1 MVKRALTAPGFF
13 EYKLPAFPGSPFQ
26 FSRRMLGGG
35 AARVLPARVTRWARI
50 MLPHFKQ
57 RSWSDFPLRELVGE
71 VAQSL
76 AAPCKDR
83 SIEVILDVS
92 ANLVATGNR
101 GLIRRA
107 VEHLMLG
114 AIAAM
119 PKGGSLWVTSA
130 AGPNAIELEVA
141 DTGPTLSD
149 EARRH
154 AFDSPGDTERGAAG
168 WELAMVYHIAKIHGG
183 SVTAANCP
191 EGGVAFTLRIPR
203 RAALEAAA

>member
-1 MVKRALTAPGFF
+1 
-13 EYKLPAFPGSPFQ
+13 
-26 FSRRMLGGG
+26 
-35 AARVLPARVTRWARI
+35 
-50 MLPHFKQ
+50 MLPQFNK
-57 RSWSDFPLRELVGE
+57 RSWSDFSLRQLVEE

-76 AAPCKDR
+76 AKPCKDQ
-83 SIEVILDVS
+83 SIEMLLDVP
-92 ANLVATGNR
+92 ANLIVTGNR

-119 PKGGSLWVTSA
+119 PKGGSLWATSA
-130 AGPNAIELEVA
+130 AGPSAVELEIA

-149 EARRH
+149 DARRH
-154 AFDSPGDTERGAAG
+154 AFDSPGDTERGASG

-183 SVTAANCP
+183 AVTAANCP
-191 EGGVAFTLRIPR
+191 DGGAAFTLRIPR

>member
-1 MVKRALTAPGFF
+1 
-13 EYKLPAFPGSPFQ
+13 
-26 FSRRMLGGG
+26 
-35 AARVLPARVTRWARI
+35 
-50 MLPHFKQ
+50 MLPQFKK
-57 RSWSDFPLRELVGE
+57 RSWSDFPLRELVEE

-76 AAPCKDR
+76 SSRCKDQ
-83 SIEVILDVS
+83 SIAVILDVP
-92 ANLVATGNR
+92 ADLVATANR

-119 PKGGSLWVTSA
+119 PKGGSLWATSA
-130 AGPNAIELEVA
+130 AGPAAVELEIA

-154 AFDSPGDTERGAAG
+154 AFDSSGDTERGASG
-168 WELAMVYHIAKIHGG
+168 WELAMVHHIAKIHGG

-191 EGGVAFTLRIPR
+191 DGGVAFTLRIPR

>member
-1 MVKRALTAPGFF
+1 
-13 EYKLPAFPGSPFQ
+13 
-26 FSRRMLGGG
+26 
-35 AARVLPARVTRWARI
+35 
-50 MLPHFKQ
+50 MLPQFNK
-57 RSWSDFPLRELVGE
+57 RSWSDFSLRALVSE

-76 AAPCKDR
+76 ASRCKEQ
-83 SIEVILDVS
+83 SIELILDVP
-92 ANLVATGNR
+92 ANLTATGNR

-119 PKGGSLWVTSA
+119 PKGGSLWATSA
-130 AGPNAIELEVA
+130 AGPNSVELEIA

>member
-1 MVKRALTAPGFF
+1 
-13 EYKLPAFPGSPFQ
+13 
-26 FSRRMLGGG
+26 
-35 AARVLPARVTRWARI
+35 
-50 MLPHFKQ
+50 MLPQFNK
-57 RSWSDFPLRELVGE
+57 RSWSDFPLRELVDE

-76 AAPCKDR
+76 ASRCKEQA
-83 SIEVILDVS
+83 IEMVLDIP
-92 ANLVATGNR
+92 ANLMATANR

-119 PKGGSLWVTSA
+119 PNGGSLWATSA
-130 AGPNAIELEVA
+130 AGPDAVELEIA

-149 EARRH
+149 EARRRV
-154 AFDSPGDTERGAAG
+154 FDSSGATERGASG

-191 EGGVAFTLRIPR
+191 DGGVAMTLRIPR

>member
-1 MVKRALTAPGFF
+1 M
-13 EYKLPAFPGSPFQ
+13 SPQ
-26 FSRRMLGGG
+26 FN
-35 AARVLPARVTRWARI
+35 
-50 MLPHFKQ
+50 K
-57 RSWSDFPLRELVGE
+57 RSWSDFPLRELVDE

-76 AAPCKDR
+76 ASRCKEQA
-83 SIEVILDVS
+83 IEMVLDIP
-92 ANLVATGNR
+92 ANLMATANR

-119 PKGGSLWVTSA
+119 PNGGSLWATSA
-130 AGPNAIELEVA
+130 AGPDAVELEIA

-149 EARRH
+149 EARRRV
-154 AFDSPGDTERGAAG
+154 FDSSGATERGASG

-191 EGGVAFTLRIPR
+191 EGGGALTLRLPR

>member
-1 MVKRALTAPGFF
+1 
-13 EYKLPAFPGSPFQ
+13 
-26 FSRRMLGGG
+26 
-35 AARVLPARVTRWARI
+35 
-50 MLPHFKQ
+50 MLPHFNQ
-57 RSWSDFPLRELVGE
+57 RSWSDFPLCELVGE

-83 SIEVILDVS
+83 SIEVILDVP
-92 ANLVATGNR
+92 ANLTATGNR

-107 VEHLMLG
+107 IEHLMLG

-130 AGPNAIELEVA
+130 AGPNVIELEVA

-154 AFDSPGDTERGAAG
+154 AFDSPGDTERGASG

>member
-1 MVKRALTAPGFF
+1 
-13 EYKLPAFPGSPFQ
+13 
-26 FSRRMLGGG
+26 
-35 AARVLPARVTRWARI
+35 
-50 MLPHFKQ
+50 MLPQFNK
-57 RSWSDFPLRELVGE
+57 RSWSDFPLRDLVGE

-76 AAPCKDR
+76 ASRCKEQ
-83 SIEVILDVS
+83 SIEVILDVP
-92 ANLVATGNR
+92 ANLTATGNR

-119 PKGGSLWVTSA
+119 PKGGSLWATSA
-130 AGPNAIELEVA
+130 TGPNTLELEIA

-154 AFDSPGDTERGAAG
+154 AFDSPGDTERGASG
-168 WELAMVYHIAKIHGG
+168 WELAMVYHIAKMHGG
-183 SVTAANCP
+183 NVTAANCP
-191 EGGVAFTLRIPR
+191 EGGVAFTLRLPR

>member
-1 MVKRALTAPGFF
+1 
-13 EYKLPAFPGSPFQ
+13 
-26 FSRRMLGGG
+26 
-35 AARVLPARVTRWARI
+35 
-50 MLPHFKQ
+50 MLPQFNK
-57 RSWSDFPLRELVGE
+57 RSRSDFPLRALVSE

-76 AAPCKDR
+76 ASRCKDQ
-83 SIEVILDVS
+83 SIDLILDVPV
-92 ANLVATGNR
+92 NLVVTGNR

-119 PKGGSLWVTSA
+119 PKGGSLWATSA
-130 AGPNAIELEVA
+130 AGPNAVELEIA

-154 AFDSPGDTERGAAG
+154 AFDSPGDTERGASG
-168 WELAMVYHIAKIHGG
+168 WELAMVYHIAQIHGG